1 MAFLPKF
8 VRRMVL
14 AVVSCGILLVL
25 AAPAALAHDQLR
37 SSSPAKGSSVPSPE
51 RIELVFSARVHF
63 PAVVLRRADD
73 TQAPLSAPRTE
84 GPKVTADVTEPL
96 AAGGYVIAWRVVS
109 SDGHPIE
116 GEIPFTVTGVVEP
129 SGSVGPSES
138 VAPTASTAQVSAS
151 PLPAASDQDA
161 QGGIPWW
168 MWAGLAA
175 LVVIGVFVWSRTPR
189 QNRTTPEE

>member
-37 SSSPAKGSSVPSPE
+37 SSSPAKGASVASPE

-63 PAVVLRRADD
+63 PAVVLRRADN

-116 GEIPFTVTGVVEP
+116 GEIPFTVTG
-129 SGSVGPSES
+129 SARPSET
-138 VAPTASTAQVSAS
+138 TASTAPVSAS

-161 QGGIPWW
+161 QGGVPWW

-189 QNRTTPEE
+189 RNRTTPEE